1 MSNIL
6 IVDDDKLLSDAL
18 SRAIKRIGHNVDCR
32 LNLNEGLDVAN
43 SGNYDV
49 IYLDVKMPDGNGIE
63 NLSKFSSVPS
73 SPEIIIITGYANS
86 RGAELAIKS
95 GAWDYVKKPSS
106 IKEMTL
112 PLFRALQFREN
123 KSKNKQP
130 VALKV
135 HGIIGRGSKIM
146 DCLDCVAKAA
156 SCDANLLITGE
167 TGTGK
172 ELFAKAVHNNSAR
185 SKKEFVV
192 LDCTVLPENLVE
204 SLLFG
209 YHKGSFTGANSSKI
223 GLMKQADGGT
233 IFLDEVGELP
243 IDLQKRFLRVLQ
255 ERYFRP
261 IGGQKEIHS
270 DFRLIAA
277 TNRDLDKMVE
287 ENTFRKDL
295 IYRLRALTIKLPSL
309 KVRQED
315 IKELLIYYLGNLC
328 EKYNIAI
335 KGYSP
340 EFYDALYFYDWPG
353 NVREF
358 VHTIESAIV
367 SDREAPIL
375 FPYHLP
381 VGIRVKKAQNLL
393 SNENKIEKRSFE
405 TSYRP
410 DNFPVFR
417 DYRVNQIEA
426 IEKKYLQDLILYTNN
441 DMQKACKVA
450 GLSKSRLYGL
460 LKKHTISRK
469 NS

>member
-233 IFLDEVGELP
+233 IFLDEVGELA

-328 EKYNIAI
+328 EKYKIAI

-393 SNENKIEKRSFE
+393 SNENKIENRSFE

-417 DYRVNQIEA
+417 DYRVSKIEA